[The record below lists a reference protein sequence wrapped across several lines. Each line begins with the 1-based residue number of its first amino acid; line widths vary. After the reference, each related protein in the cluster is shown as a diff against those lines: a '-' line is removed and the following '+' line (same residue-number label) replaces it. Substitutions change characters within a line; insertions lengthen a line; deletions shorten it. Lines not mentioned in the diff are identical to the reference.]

1 MNDFFDLIA
10 TFFAELTN
18 EDKILLGIV
27 AILVFM
33 IGFIVGWI
41 MQGTKTRRYK
51 KELLLLRKDRD
62 EYEVRYRATETK
74 QKALAKE
81 LEQTSREKVAAL
93 ERLHELEA
101 DQTKLAQLQSERET
115 LIATNQT
122 LTDQVSI
129 LEEQVTTLK
138 SENEALETGA
148 VAPRDL
154 GNTNVGAGA
163 GAGSGSSSNESL
175 NAYIAINES
184 RLQSLED
191 RLLRLAQENAVLK
204 NQTTPTTTAPLSD
217 RGHVVQMPEV
227 DPALTTTAPAG
238 EPLVIRADTT
248 EPGVR
253 TGQAGGT
260 EVIVQTT
267 PSIQV
272 PTIQN
277 AVSPHQDDLTLIKD
291 IGPFLQG
298 ELHKADIY
306 TFDQIAKWSE
316 ADIMT
321 YTELIG
327 YLPGIIQRDD
337 WVGQAQLLAADKGNT
352 KPDTFESESTTTAE
366 EPDAE
371 DDLRVIEGIGPKIET
386 VLKASGI
393 TTMNILAE
401 TSVEQLKE
409 ILASA
414 GSRFKSHDP
423 KTWPV
428 QAGLAADGKL
438 KELKAWQ
445 QELKNGS

>member
-18 EDKILLGIV
+18 EDKILLGIL

-33 IGFIVGWI
+33 IGFIIGWI

-81 LEQTSREKVAAL
+81 LEQTSREKVEAL
-93 ERLHELEA
+93 ERLHAMEA
-101 DQTKLAQLQSERET
+101 DQTKLAQLESERNT
-115 LIATNQT
+115 LLTTNQS
-122 LTDQVSI
+122 LSD
-129 LEEQVTTLK
+129 QVTTLEGEVTALK
-138 SENEALETGA
+138 DRNEVLEAGA

-154 GNTNVGAGA
+154 ENNNMGAGA
-163 GAGSGSSSNESL
+163 GAGTAGSGNESL
-175 NAYIAINES
+175 NAYIALNES

-204 NQTTPTTTAPLSD
+204 NQPTTTSPLSD
-217 RGHVVQMPEV
+217 QGHVVRMPDV
-227 DPALTTTAPAG
+227 DPALTTSTAPAT

-248 EPGVR
+248 DPGVR

-267 PSIQV
+267 PSVQV
-272 PTIQN
+272 PTIQSGTN
-277 AVSPHQDDLTLIKD
+277 PHHDDLTLIKD

-306 TFDQIAKWSE
+306 TFEQIAKWSE
-316 ADIMT
+316 ADIIT

-337 WVGQAQLLAADKGNT
+337 WVGQAQRLVAEGGHT
-352 KPDTFESESTTTAE
+352 KPDTFEAEVGSAPEESIV
-366 EPDAE
+366 E
-371 DDLRVIEGIGPKIET
+371 DDLKVIEGIGPKIET

-393 TTMNILAE
+393 TTMNTLAE
-401 TSVEQLKE
+401 TSVEQLRD

-445 QELKNGS
+445 QELKNG

>member
-18 EDKILLGIV
+18 EDKILLGIL

-81 LEQTSREKVAAL
+81 LEQTSREKVEAL
-93 ERLHELEA
+93 ERLQAMEA
-101 DQTKLAQLQSERET
+101 DQTKLTELQSERDT
-115 LIATNQT
+115 LITTNQS
-122 LTDQVSI
+122 LSAQIAS

-138 SENEALETGA
+138 AQKEELETGT

-163 GAGSGSSSNESL
+163 GAGTVSSSNESL
-175 NAYIAINES
+175 NAYIALNES

-204 NQTTPTTTAPLSD
+204 NQADQTTPITN
-217 RGHVVQMPEV
+217 RGHVVQMPEI
-227 DPALTTTAPAG
+227 DPALTTSTAPAV

-248 EPGVR
+248 DPGVR
-253 TGQAGGT
+253 TGQTGGT

-267 PSIQV
+267 PSVHV
-272 PTIQN
+272 PTIQDSSN
-277 AVSPHQDDLTLIKD
+277 PYRDDLTMIKD

-306 TFDQIAKWSE
+306 TFEQIANWSE
-316 ADIMT
+316 ADIIT

-337 WVGQAQLLAADKGNT
+337 WIGQAQRLLAAAEST
-352 KPDTFESESTTTAE
+352 KPATFEAESNE
-366 EPDAE
+366 EDPVAE
-371 DDLRVIEGIGPKIET
+371 DDLKVIEGVGPKIES

-393 TTMNILAE
+393 TTMNTLAE
-401 TSVEQLKE
+401 TSVEQLRE

-445 QELKNGS
+445 KELKNG

>member
-1 MNDFFDLIA
+1 SSNMTSGTSFLMN
-10 TFFAELTN
+10 FAASN
-18 EDKILLGIV
+18 
-27 AILVFM
+27 
-33 IGFIVGWI
+33 GFSARPI
-41 MQGTKTRRYK
+41 
-51 KELLLLRKDRD
+51 
-62 EYEVRYRATETK
+62 
-74 QKALAKE
+74 
-81 LEQTSREKVAAL
+81 TST
-93 ERLHELEA
+93 
-101 DQTKLAQLQSERET
+101 QITS
-115 LIATNQT
+115 
-122 LTDQVSI
+122 
-129 LEEQVTTLK
+129 LEEQVVTLK
-138 SENEALETGA
+138 AQNEELEAGT

-163 GAGSGSSSNESL
+163 GAGTGGSSNESL
-175 NAYIAINES
+175 NAYIALNES

-204 NQTTPTTTAPLSD
+204 NQPAPTTPITN

-227 DPALTTTAPAG
+227 DPALTTSTAPAV

-248 EPGVR
+248 DPGVR
-253 TGQAGGT
+253 TGQTGGT

-267 PSIQV
+267 PSVHV
-272 PTIQN
+272 PTIQDN
-277 AVSPHQDDLTLIKD
+277 TNPYRDDLTLIKD

-306 TFDQIAKWSE
+306 TFEQIANWSE
-316 ADIMT
+316 ADIIT

-337 WVGQAQLLAADKGNT
+337 WVGQAQRLLAEAGDT
-352 KPDTFESESTTTAE
+352 KPATFETESGDTAPTT
-366 EPDAE
+366 E
-371 DDLRVIEGIGPKIET
+371 DDLKIVEGIGPKIES

-393 TTMNILAE
+393 ISMNTLAE
-401 TSVEQLKE
+401 TSVEQLRE

-445 QELKNGS
+445 KELKNG